1 MKTSIY
7 LGPDIFKVENA
18 EFVGA
23 KCLTISI
30 ALDCSRNYVRGECLC
45 HLHWTPLGLPCY

>member
-1 MKTSIY
+1 M
-7 LGPDIFKVENA
+7 ENT

-30 ALDCSRNYVRGECLC
+30 ALDCSRNYVWSSHPVSLLVQVPRGVCAAKKGWGVML
-45 HLHWTPLGLPCY
+45 L